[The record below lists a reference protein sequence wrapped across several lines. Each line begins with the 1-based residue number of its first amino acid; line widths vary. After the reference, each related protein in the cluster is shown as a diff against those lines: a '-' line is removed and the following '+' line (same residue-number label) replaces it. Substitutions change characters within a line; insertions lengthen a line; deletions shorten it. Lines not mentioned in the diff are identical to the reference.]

1 MAFLDDLKQKV
12 LVGSKQV
19 ADKAKE
25 MADITKLRGQ
35 IASEKGKIKEAYSIL
50 GQLYYEAH
58 KDDPETEDFAA
69 QVAVITTSTKAI
81 ATFEEEIERIKA
93 EPEGV
98 VLVPEEVS
106 KEIPEEEASE
116 DALAE
121 AEVIEPVEVKEE
133 TQTGKKF
140 CAHCGASVTKD
151 ASFCSSCGTPIQ

>member
-25 MADITKLRGQ
+25 MAEITKFKSQ
-35 IASEKGKIKEAYSIL
+35 IAAEKNKMKEAYSIL

-58 KDDPETEDFAA
+58 KDDPENDDFAA
-69 QVAVITTSTKAI
+69 QVAVITTSSKAI
-81 ATFEEEIERIKA
+81 AVFEEEIERIKA
-93 EPEGV
+93 EPDVV

-106 KEIPEEEASE
+106 QDETVEEVIKEAEEA
-116 DALAE
+116 
-121 AEVIEPVEVKEE
+121 VEVKEE
-133 TQTGKKF
+133 IKAEKKF
-140 CAHCGASVTKD
+140 CAQCGAPVAQD